1 MNLWCDGGVMA
12 EGPKIEFDHATGEKI
27 PHFRSLSGIEYKR
40 IYDRNDWTG
49 ELPDAAE
56 YPFTRGIYRDMY
68 RGRLWTRR
76 QQSGFGSPEESNDL
90 LKYLLRIGQTGIN
103 IDSDIAG
110 KLGLDPDYPL
120 ARADVGLQGTSMAT
134 YEDMVALF
142 KDIPLDRISSTLIF
156 PPPASVVMMG
166 QYLMMAK
173 AQGIPW
179 ENIIGTMMNCPFT
192 QLVGP
197 TFQANTDFFPIDLA
211 LKIGLDLIEYL
222 IPRCPKWNIL
232 NVNSR
237 NIRESG
243 VDAVQEAAFS
253 LSLGTDFVSRLCMR
267 GLDVDLFAKRIG
279 FFSAVHLDIFEE
291 VAKFRA
297 MRRIWARQMKER
309 FGAKDPKS
317 MWFRCAVQTSSLTLT
332 AQEPMNNIVRAA
344 VQTLTA
350 ILSGVQSVHTT
361 SYDEAYCLPTQQTQK
376 LAIRTQQIIAYET
389 GVTKSV
395 DPLGGAYLVE
405 RMTDELEERIWEL
418 MRKIDDRGGFVE
430 CFKAGWV
437 ENELN
442 QARYKLA
449 DQIETAD
456 LPIVGMNLFRDE
468 EASHDIDIFKQAPDM
483 QAKRIEYVTTYK
495 KSRNHEPV
503 RRALAHLAE
512 RTRKHADK
520 DLVAPMLDAIEARAT
535 LQEVCDAMREGV
547 NFTMPR

>member
-1 MNLWCDGGVMA
+1 MA
-12 EGPKIEFDHATGEKI
+12 PKIEFDHLTGEKLA
-27 PHFRSLSGIEYKR
+27 HFRSLSGIEYKR
-40 IYDRNDWTG
+40 IYTREDWNG
-49 ELPDAAE
+49 ELPDGGE
-56 YPFTRGIYRDMY
+56 YPFTRGIHKDMY

-90 LKYLLRIGQTGIN
+90 LKFLFKVGQTGIN

-120 ARADVGLQGTSMAT
+120 AQADVGLQGTSMST
-134 YEDMVALF
+134 YEDMKALF

-156 PPPASVVMMG
+156 PPPTSPIFMG

-173 AQGIPW
+173 EQGVPW
-179 ENIIGTMMNCPFT
+179 ESIIGTMMNCPFT

-197 TFQANTDFFPIDLA
+197 TFQANTAFFPIDLA

-222 IPRCPKWNIL
+222 VPLCPKWNVL

-253 LSLGTDFVSRLCMR
+253 LALGTDYVDRLCKR
-267 GLDVDLFAKRIG
+267 GLDIDSFARRIG

-297 MRRIWARQMKER
+297 MRRIWARQIKER
-309 FGAKDPKS
+309 FGAKNEKS

-332 AQEPMNNIVRAA
+332 AQEPMNNIVRSA

-350 ILSGVQSVHTT
+350 MLAGVQSVHTT
-361 SYDEAYCLPTQQTQK
+361 SYDEAYCLPTEATQK

-389 GVTKSV
+389 GATKSV
-395 DPLGGAYLVE
+395 DPLGGSYLVE
-405 RMTDELEERIWEL
+405 RLTDELEERIWET
-418 MRKIDDRGGFVE
+418 MKVIEKRGGFVE
-430 CFKAGWV
+430 CFKEGWV
-437 ENELN
+437 EHELN

-449 DQIETAD
+449 DQMETAE
-456 LPIVGMNLFRDE
+456 LPIIGMNVFRDE
-468 EASHDIDIFKQAPDM
+468 EAAADIEIFKQAPDM
-483 QAKRIEYVTTYK
+483 QAKRIAYIKHYK
-495 KSRNHEPV
+495 KNRDQEPV
-503 RRALAHLAE
+503 KRALKNLYD
-512 RTRKHADK
+512 RTKEPEK
-520 DLVAPMLDAIEARAT
+520 DFVVPIMQAVEARAT
-535 LQEVCDAMREGV
+535 LQEICDVMREACD
-547 NFTMPR
+547 FSIPQ

>member
-1 MNLWCDGGVMA
+1 MA
-12 EGPKIEFDHATGEKI
+12 DRPKIEFNHSEGEKL
-27 PHFRSLSGIEYKR
+27 PHFRSMSGIEYKR
-40 IYDRNDWTG
+40 IYDREDWDRV
-49 ELPDAAE
+49 LPDAGE
-56 YPFTRGIYRDMY
+56 YPFTRGIHKDMY

-76 QQSGFGSPEESNDL
+76 QQSGFGSPEESNEL
-90 LKYLLRIGQTGIN
+90 LKFLLSVGQTGIN

-120 ARADVGLQGTSMAT
+120 AQADVGLQGTSMCT
-134 YEDMVALF
+134 CEDMAALF

-156 PPPASVVMMG
+156 PPPSSVVMMG
-166 QYLMMAK
+166 QYMMNAK
-173 AQGIPW
+173 AQGVPF
-179 ENIIGTMMNCPFT
+179 ENLIGTMMNCPFT

-222 IPRCPKWNIL
+222 VPIAPKWNVL

-253 LSLGTDFVSRLCMR
+253 LALATDFVDRLCKR
-267 GLDVDLFAKRIG
+267 GVDVDSFARRIG
-279 FFSAVHLDIFEE
+279 FFSAVHLDLFEE

-309 FGAKDPKS
+309 FGAKNEKS

-361 SYDEAYCLPTQQTQK
+361 SYDEAYCLPTEETQK

-389 GVTKSV
+389 GVTKIA
-395 DPLGGAYLVE
+395 DPLGGSYLVE
-405 RMTDELEERIWEL
+405 TMTDELEERIWEL
-418 MRKIDDRGGFVE
+418 MKQMEKRGGFVE
-430 CFKAGWV
+430 CFKAGWI

-442 QARYKLA
+442 LARYKLA
-449 DQIETAD
+449 EQIESAE
-456 LPIVGMNLFRDE
+456 LPILGMNLFRDDSAE
-468 EASHDIDIFKQAPDM
+468 HEIEIFKQAPDM
-483 QAKRIEYVTTYK
+483 QAKRIEYTINYK
-495 KSRNHEPV
+495 KSRDREPV
-503 RRALAHLAE
+503 RRALRNLHD
-512 RTRKHADK
+512 RTKNHADK
-520 DLVAPMLDAIEARAT
+520 DLVIPMLGAVEARAT
-535 LQEVCDAMREGV
+535 LQEVCDAMRDAVG
-547 NFTMPR
+547 FSIPK

>member
-1 MNLWCDGGVMA
+1 MS
-12 EGPKIEFDHATGEKI
+12 EKPKIEFDHATGEKI
-27 PHFRSLSGIEYKR
+27 RHFCSLSGIEYKR
-40 IYDRNDWTG
+40 IYDRSDWDG
-49 ELPDAAE
+49 DLPDAAE
-56 YPFTRGIYRDMY
+56 YPFTRGIYKDMY

-76 QQSGFGSPEESNDL
+76 QQSGFGSPEESNKL
-90 LKYLLRIGQTGIN
+90 LKYLFKVGQTGIN

-120 ARADVGLQGTSMAT
+120 AQGDVGLQGTSMST

-156 PPPASVVMMG
+156 PPPSSVVMMG

-173 AQGIPW
+173 SLGIPW
-179 ENIIGTMMNCPFT
+179 EGIIGTMMNCPFT

-222 IPRCPKWNIL
+222 VPRCPKWNIL

-243 VDAVQEAAFS
+243 VDAIQEAAFA
-253 LSLGTDFVSRLCMR
+253 LALGTDFVDRLCKR
-267 GLDVDLFAKRIG
+267 GLDIDRFARRIG
-279 FFSAVHLDIFEE
+279 FFSAVHLDVFEE

-317 MWFRCAVQTSSLTLT
+317 MLFRCAVQTSSLTLT

-361 SYDEAYCLPTQQTQK
+361 SYDEAYCLPTEETQK

-389 GVTKSV
+389 GVTKSA
-395 DPLGGAYLVE
+395 DPLGGSYLVE
-405 RMTDELEERIWEL
+405 KMTDELEERIWEL
-418 MRKIDDRGGFVE
+418 MKDIDGRGGFVE
-430 CFKAGWV
+430 CFKAGWI

-442 QARYKLA
+442 QARYRLA
-449 DQIETAD
+449 GQMESAE
-456 LPIVGMNLFRDE
+456 LPIIGMNMFRE
-468 EASHDIDIFKQAPDM
+468 EEGAPDITIFRQEPDM
-483 QAKRIEYVTTYK
+483 QAKRIAYIRSYK
-495 KSRNHEPV
+495 KKRDQAPL
-503 RRALAHLAE
+503 RKALSNLVE
-512 RTRKHADK
+512 RTRKHADE
-520 DLVAPMLDAIEARAT
+520 DLVVPMLQAVEARAT
-535 LQEVCDAMREGV
+535 LQEVCDAMREAVG
-547 NFTMPR
+547 FTMPG

>member
-1 MNLWCDGGVMA
+1 MA
-12 EGPKIEFDHATGEKI
+12 KNPKINFDHTTGEKL

-40 IYDRNDWTG
+40 IYDRNDWDDT
-49 ELPDAAE
+49 LPDAGE
-56 YPFTRGIYRDMY
+56 YPFTRGIHKDMY

-76 QQSGFGSPEESNDL
+76 QQSGFGSPEESNEL
-90 LKYLLRIGQTGIN
+90 LKFLLKVGQTGIN

-110 KLGLDPDYPL
+110 KIGVDPDYPL
-120 ARADVGLQGTSMAT
+120 GQADVGLQGTSMCT
-134 YEDMVALF
+134 YEDMAALF

-166 QYLMMAK
+166 QYMMMAK
-173 AQGIPW
+173 EQGIPQ
-179 ENIIGTMMNCPFT
+179 ENLIGTMMNCPFT

-222 IPRCPKWNIL
+222 VPRCPKWNIL

-253 LSLGTDFVSRLCMR
+253 LALGVDYVDRLCKR
-267 GLDVDLFAKRIG
+267 GVAVDTFARRIG

-297 MRRIWARQMKER
+297 MRRIWARQLKER
-309 FGAKDPKS
+309 FGAQDERS

-350 ILSGVQSVHTT
+350 VLAGVQSVHTT
-361 SYDEAYCLPTQQTQK
+361 SYDEAYCLPSEETHK

-389 GVTKSV
+389 GATKSA
-395 DPLGGAYLVE
+395 DPLGGSYLVE
-405 RMTDELEERIWEL
+405 KMTDEMEERIWE
-418 MRKIDDRGGFVE
+418 MMKVIEGRGGFIE
-430 CFKAGWV
+430 CFKEGWV

-449 DQIETAD
+449 DQMETGE
-456 LPIVGMNLFRDE
+456 LPILGMNLFRE
-468 EASHDIDIFKQAPDM
+468 EDTAPDIDIFKQAPDM
-483 QAKRIEYVTTYK
+483 QARRIEYARNYK
-495 KSRNHEPV
+495 RGHSQGPV
-503 RRALAHLAE
+503 RRALDNLRE
-512 RTRKHADK
+512 RTGKHPDE
-520 DLVAPMLDAIEARAT
+520 DLVPPILEAVETRAT
-535 LQEVCDAMREGV
+535 LQEICDAMREAT
-547 NFTMPR
+547 NFSIPR

>member
-1 MNLWCDGGVMA
+1 MA
-12 EGPKIEFDHATGEKI
+12 DSPKIQFDHAEGENI
-27 PHFRSLSGIEYKR
+27 PHFKSLSGIEYKR
-40 IYDRNDWTG
+40 IYTREDWDKT
-49 ELPDAAE
+49 LPDAGE
-56 YPFTRGIYRDMY
+56 YPFTRGIHKDMY

-76 QQSGFGSPEESNDL
+76 QQSGFGSPEDSNEL
-90 LKYLLRIGQTGIN
+90 LKFLLRVGQTGIN

-110 KLGLDPDYPL
+110 KIGLDPDYPL
-120 ARADVGLQGTSMAT
+120 AQADVGLQGTSMCT
-134 YEDMVALF
+134 YEDMAALF

-156 PPPASVVMMG
+156 PPPYSVVLMG
-166 QYLMMAK
+166 QYMMMAK
-173 AQGIPW
+173 AQGIPY
-179 ENIIGTMMNCPFT
+179 ENLIGTMMNCPFT

-222 IPRCPKWNIL
+222 VPIAPKWNVL

-253 LSLGTDFVSRLCMR
+253 LALGMDFIDRLCKR
-267 GLDVDLFAKRIG
+267 GMNVDTFARRIG

-297 MRRIWARQMKER
+297 MRRIWARQLKER
-309 FGAKDPKS
+309 FGAKNEKS
-317 MWFRCAVQTSSLTLT
+317 MWFRCAVQTSSITLT
-332 AQEPMNNIVRAA
+332 AQEPLNNIVRAA

-361 SYDEAYCLPTQQTQK
+361 SYDEAYCLPSEETHK

-389 GVTKSV
+389 GATKSV
-395 DPLGGAYLVE
+395 DPLGGSYLVE
-405 RMTDELEERIWEL
+405 KMTDEMEERIWE
-418 MRKIDDRGGFVE
+418 MMKEIDRRGGFVE

-449 DQIETAD
+449 DQIESAE
-456 LPIVGMNLFRDE
+456 LPIIGMNVFRDE
-468 EASHDIDIFKQAPDM
+468 EEVAEIEIFKQAPDM
-483 QAKRIEYVTTYK
+483 QAKRIEYVINYK
-495 KSRNHEPV
+495 KNPDRGPV
-503 RRALAHLAE
+503 RKALNDLAE
-512 RTRKHADK
+512 RVKKHPDK
-520 DLVAPMLDAIEARAT
+520 DLVVPILEAVEAKAT
-535 LQEVCDAMREGV
+535 LQEISDAMREAVG
-547 NFTMPR
+547 FSIPQ